1 MAPFATGTLMKP
13 TISKSKFL
21 AGLQCSKLLWHH
33 YNAPDAF
40 PPIDAAKQAI
50 FDIGHRVGDL
60 AKGLHPDGEEVRWNR
75 DLSKTTAETQ
85 KLLLQRKP
93 IFEASF
99 EVDGCYCRADIMV
112 PKGGDAW
119 DLYEVKSATK
129 VKDINIADVAFQT
142 HVIERSGITLDRLFL
157 VHIDNSYVRQ
167 GDIDPAGIFHAE
179 DVTSQARALQSE
191 VESKVAAMH
200 GTIAGDC
207 PNTPIGEH
215 CSEPYDCDLWEQCS
229 QFLPKFDVGQLY
241 RARKKKVFELI
252 AKGITDLGEVPP
264 SELSPGQLVQQQVIQ
279 SGHTYVEREPIRA
292 WLDGLEY
299 PLHCFDFE
307 TMNPAVPLFDGTCPY
322 QQIPF
327 QFSLHILE
335 KKGAVPHHVE
345 FLAESPGDP
354 RPALLEALSAIGPM
368 GTILAY
374 NMGFERRILREL
386 SEDFPAHRAFLADLD
401 GRFQD
406 LITPFNNFWYYNA
419 EQRGSCSLKY
429 VLPVLTGTTYEGMEI
444 SEGGQAMREYIK
456 VVYGDVSDEEKARIL
471 DALRMYCRQDT
482 KALIDILDGL
492 QALLR
497 RTDT

>member
-1 MAPFATGTLMKP
+1 VEVMMKA
-13 TISKSKFL
+13 TISKSKYL
-21 AGLQCSKLLWHH
+21 AGLQCPKLLWHH
-33 YNAPDAF
+33 YSARDAF

-50 FDIGHRVGDL
+50 FDIGHDVGDL
-60 AKGLHPDGEEVRWNR
+60 AKGLYPGGTEVSWNR
-75 DLSKTTAETQ
+75 NLAKTIAETQ
-85 KLLLQRKP
+85 KLLLQRNP
-93 IFEASF
+93 IYEASF

-167 GDIDPAGIFHAE
+167 GDIDPERLFHTE

-207 PNTPIGEH
+207 PNTPIGEQ
-215 CSEPYDCDLWEQCS
+215 CSEPYDCDLWDQCS
-229 QFLPKFDVGQLY
+229 KFLPKFDVGQLY
-241 RARKKKVFELI
+241 RARKNKVFELI
-252 AKGITDLGEVPP
+252 AKGITDLEHVPT
-264 SELSPGQLVQQQVIQ
+264 SNLSPDQIVQQQVVQ
-279 SGHTYVEREPIRA
+279 SGQIHVEPEPIRA

-307 TMNPAVPLFDGTCPY
+307 TMNPAVPLFDGTRPY

-335 KKGAVPHHVE
+335 KEGAVPHHVE
-345 FLAESPGDP
+345 FLTESPGDP
-354 RPALLEALSAIGPM
+354 RPALLDALNAIGPT

-386 SEDFPAHRAFLADLD
+386 SECFPAHNAFLSNLD

-406 LITPFNNFWYYNA
+406 LMTPFNSFWYYNA
-419 EQRGSCSLKY
+419 DQRGSCSLKY
-429 VLPVLTGTTYEGMEI
+429 VLPVMTGTTYEGMEI
-444 SEGGQAMREYIK
+444 SEGGQAMREYVR
-456 VVYGDVSDEEKARIL
+456 VVYGDVSTEDKERVL
-471 DALRMYCRQDT
+471 GALGEYCQQDT
-482 KALIDILDGL
+482 KALLDILG
-492 QALLR
+492 ALRAIL
-497 RTDT
+497 

>member
-1 MAPFATGTLMKP
+1 MSKKTI
-13 TISKSKFL
+13 ISKSKYL
-21 AGLQCSKLLWHH
+21 AGLQCPQLLWHH

-40 PPIDAAKQAI
+40 PQIDATKQAI

-60 AKGLHPDGEEVRWNR
+60 AKGLHPDGEEVPWNR
-75 DLSKTTAETQ
+75 DLAKTTVETQ

-112 PKGGDAW
+112 PREGNAW

-142 HVIERSGITLDRLFL
+142 YVIERSGITLDRLFL

-167 GDIDPAGIFHAE
+167 GVIDPEGIFHPE
-179 DVTSQARALQSE
+179 DVTSQARTLLPE

-207 PNTPIGEH
+207 PHIAIGEH
-215 CSEPYDCDLWEQCS
+215 CSDPYDCDLWDQCS

-252 AKGITDLGEVPP
+252 SKGITGLGEVPP
-264 SELSPGQLVQQQVIQ
+264 SELSTGQLVQQQVVQ
-279 SGHTYVEREPIRA
+279 SGQTHVEREPIRA

-307 TMNPAVPLFDGTCPY
+307 TMNPAVPFFDGTRPY

-335 KKGAVPHHVE
+335 KEGAVPHHVE

-354 RPALLEALSAIGPM
+354 RPALLEALSAIGPTGM
-368 GTILAY
+368 ILAY

-386 SEDFPAHRAFLADLD
+386 AEDFPSQSTFLSDLD

-419 EQRGSCSLKY
+419 DQRGSCSLKY
-429 VLPVLTGTTYEGMEI
+429 MLPVMTGTTYEGMEI
-444 SEGGQAMREYIK
+444 SEGGQAMREYVR
-456 VVYGDVSDEEKARIL
+456 VVYGDVSTEDKERVL
-471 DALRMYCRQDT
+471 GALGEYCQQDT
-482 KALIDILDGL
+482 KALLDILG
-492 QALLR
+492 ALRAIL
-497 RTDT
+497 